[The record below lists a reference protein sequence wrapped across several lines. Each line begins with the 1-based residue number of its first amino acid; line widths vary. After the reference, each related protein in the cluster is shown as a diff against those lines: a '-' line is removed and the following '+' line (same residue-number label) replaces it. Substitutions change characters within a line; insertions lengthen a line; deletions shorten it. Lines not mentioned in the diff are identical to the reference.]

1 VIIYPAMDLMDGLSM
16 RLAPAR
22 CGDAA
27 SYLRDPVEAVL
38 EFEEAGAEW
47 VHVADIEGARE
58 GAPRQHGLI
67 VDIALSVSMKLQV
80 TGGFREKAQFKRMFD
95 AGVDRVA
102 IGSLAVEQPE
112 LVQELIHEFGAE
124 QIVLAFEVSLDDG
137 APIVAGPNH
146 SPLLWDLVALYPE
159 AKHLLITDIGSEGAS
174 KGPNITLVEEA
185 ASRLPHAAVQASG
198 GIASLDDLAAL
209 KKAGAAG
216 AIVGKA
222 LWEQRIG
229 LAEALELARA

>member
-1 VIIYPAMDLMDGLSM
+1 MIIYPAMDLMDGHSI
-16 RLAPAR
+16 RLAPGR

-47 VHVADIEGARE
+47 VHVADLDGARE
-58 GAPRQHGLI
+58 GGPRQHGLI

-95 AGVDRVA
+95 AGVDRIA
-102 IGSLAVEQPE
+102 IGTLAVEQPE
-112 LVQELIHEFGAE
+112 FVQELIEEFGAE
-124 QIVLAFEVSLDDG
+124 QIVIAFDVAVEDG
-137 APIVAGPNH
+137 VPVVAGRRH
-146 SPLLWDLVALYPE
+146 SPPLWDLAAFYPE
-159 AKHLLITDIGSEGAS
+159 ARHLLITDIGRDAMAG
-174 KGPNITLVEEA
+174 GPNVALIEEA
-185 ASRLPHAAVQASG
+185 AERFPKAAIQASG
-198 GIASLDDLAAL
+198 GIASLNDLGAL

-222 LWEQRIG
+222 LWEQRIQ
-229 LAEALELARA
+229 LSEALEFARA